1 MSVASNP
8 VAFTAASPSARV
20 LNAGR
25 TTVAL
30 AFIETVR
37 ALRGKPGV
45 TEIAFRDRWRAEMA
59 STGELTI
66 NGWYS
71 PPEYGMSVLFATGDN
86 PSRTH
91 FRTFRD
97 TTSFPSERTCDWK
110 DGIILAYASPVARA
124 TGVLADFATTVYFGR
139 TKRIVEHFRLAAT
152 VCRDIIRTLPHCT
165 VAGEAHAYALG
176 LLAGSGLHGTTYS
189 DTDPRGQNIGHTLP
203 SLPPDTLGS
212 ELVTADFEQVR
223 TARQFV
229 RIGGAWPLKGA
240 GQFTIEPQ
248 IIRPGESLPKVMLH
262 YAVKLDPE
270 PETPP
275 PGAHVFSPALS
286 VCDACE
292 LPLRQLELL
301 A

>member
-1 MSVASNP
+1 MNTATNPAASV
-8 VAFTAASPSARV
+8 TESPSARV

-25 TTVAL
+25 TIVAQ
-30 AFIETVR
+30 AFIETIR
-37 ALRGKPGV
+37 ALRGQSGV
-45 TEIAFRDRWRAEMA
+45 TEIAFRDRWRAELA
-59 STGELTI
+59 STGELTT

-97 TTSFPSERTCDWK
+97 AASFPSTRTCDWK

-124 TGVLADFATTVYFGR
+124 TGLLADFATTVYFGR
-139 TKRIVEHFRLAAT
+139 TKRVIEHFRLAAT

-203 SLPPDTLGS
+203 YLEPATLGP

-229 RIGGAWPLKGA
+229 RIGGSWPLKGA

-262 YAVKLDPE
+262 YAVKLDP
-270 PETPP
+270 TPAP
-275 PGAHVFSPALS
+275 PAGASVFSPAIA